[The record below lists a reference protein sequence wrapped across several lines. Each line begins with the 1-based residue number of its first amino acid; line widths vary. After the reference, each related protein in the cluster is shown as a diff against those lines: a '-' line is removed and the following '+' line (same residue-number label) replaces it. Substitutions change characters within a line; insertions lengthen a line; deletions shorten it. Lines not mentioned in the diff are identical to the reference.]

1 MRAAEAH
8 TSMRA
13 LPVRAVAALVAAG
26 PLVIL
31 APHPDDESLGCGGII
46 AACCTA
52 GMPPFVVVITD
63 GAGSHPNS
71 IVYPPGRL
79 VALRQAEAR
88 AAVAWLGLPAD
99 RIGFLG
105 LPDTRSPL
113 EGSGLEEASE
123 RVVKVVRRV
132 GAGAVLATWA
142 SDPHCDHL
150 SAHRIGARA
159 AAVCGVR
166 HLAYPVWGWTL
177 PDDAEVEAV
186 HGGMQ
191 VDVSALLTVKRHAI
205 LAHRS
210 QYAGVIPDDPA
221 GFQMSEGF
229 MEMFLGSHEVVLE
242 V

>member
-79 VALRQAEAR
+79 VALRQAGFSSVRDAVGSDATNLAGEA
-88 AAVAWLGLPAD
+88 
-99 RIGFLG
+99 
-105 LPDTRSPL
+105 
-113 EGSGLEEASE
+113 
-123 RVVKVVRRV
+123 
-132 GAGAVLATWA
+132 
-142 SDPHCDHL
+142 
-150 SAHRIGARA
+150 
-159 AAVCGVR
+159 
-166 HLAYPVWGWTL
+166 
-177 PDDAEVEAV
+177 
-186 HGGMQ
+186 
-191 VDVSALLTVKRHAI
+191 
-205 LAHRS
+205 
-210 QYAGVIPDDPA
+210 
-221 GFQMSEGF
+221 
-229 MEMFLGSHEVVLE
+229 
-242 V
+242 